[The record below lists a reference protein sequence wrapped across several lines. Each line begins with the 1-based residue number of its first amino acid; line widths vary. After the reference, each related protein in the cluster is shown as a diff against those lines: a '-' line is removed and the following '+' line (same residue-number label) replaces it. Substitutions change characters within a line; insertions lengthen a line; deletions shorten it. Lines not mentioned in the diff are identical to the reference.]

1 MSERNLAFCKNLRFY
16 RERQCWTQQQLAEKI
31 GYSEKSISKWEKGNG
46 LPPLETA
53 VQLAFLFGISMD
65 EMLFEK
71 NDSVF
76 FLGIDG
82 GGTKTLFRL
91 QDEEGH
97 ILRSILKGPCNPNDI
112 GMENT
117 LSLLEEGIRECCR
130 GVSFRQITLFAGI
143 SGGGLTG
150 DHAKTLHRH
159 FEKYGFFAF
168 ENGSDIEN
176 LLALAE
182 EDPCLLAIMGT
193 GFIVYGVHKKQ
204 RIRAAGWGQFF
215 DEGGCGYTLGRDA
228 IAAALQEEDGSGE
241 KTLISSFIREKAG
254 ASAAAHL
261 AVFYERG
268 KSYIASFQDTV
279 FLAAKEGDAI
289 ARGILEKNMA
299 YAARMI
305 AAAARQLPQTPS
317 LPVFLAG
324 GLCGQ
329 KDILFPLL
337 EKHLSPARFRLIHM
351 EKEPVEGAILLAQR
365 LYHEKS
371 SQLLIGKE
379 ESSC

>member
-1 MSERNLAFCKNLRFY
+1 MRENPIAFCRNLRFY
-16 RERQCWTQQQLAEKI
+16 RERQRWTQQQLAEKI
-31 GYSEKSISKWEKGNG
+31 GYSEKSISKWEKGDG
-46 LPPLETA
+46 LPPIEIA
-53 VQLAFLFGISMD
+53 VQLASLFGISME
-65 EMLFEK
+65 EMLFEQ
-71 NDSVF
+71 NERIY

-91 QDEEGH
+91 QDEEGG

-117 LSLLEEGIRECCR
+117 LHLLDEGIRECCR
-130 GVSFRQITLFAGI
+130 GIPFRQITLFAGI

-150 DHAKTLHRH
+150 NHAQTLHRH

-176 LLALAE
+176 LVALADQ
-182 EDPCLLAIMGT
+182 DPCLLTIMGT
-193 GFIVYGVHKKQ
+193 GFIVYGVHGKQ
-204 RIRAAGWGQFF
+204 RIRVAGWGQFF

-241 KTLISSFIREKAG
+241 KTLISSFIREKTG
-254 ASAAAHL
+254 TSASTHL

-268 KSYIASFQDTV
+268 KAYIASFQDTV
-279 FLAAKEGDAI
+279 FLSAKAGDAI
-289 ARGILEKNMA
+289 AQGILEKNMA

-305 AAAARQLPQTPS
+305 AAAAHQIPFASS

-337 EKHLSPARFRLIHM
+337 EKHLSPARFRLIPM
-351 EKEPVEGAILLAQR
+351 EKEPVEGALLIAQR
-365 LYHEKS
+365 LYHEKTGR
-371 SQLLIGKE
+371 LLIGKE
-379 ESSC
+379 ETIC